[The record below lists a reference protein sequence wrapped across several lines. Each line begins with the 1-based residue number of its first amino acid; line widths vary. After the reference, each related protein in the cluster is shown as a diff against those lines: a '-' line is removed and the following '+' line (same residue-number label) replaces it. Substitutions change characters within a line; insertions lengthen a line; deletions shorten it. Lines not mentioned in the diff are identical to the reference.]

1 MQPVLEIKAT
11 ALFLPPHPEPMGIE
25 RHHFRLP
32 GALFVNVTVKKIAE
46 MLGYLVAELN
56 THTDV
61 GNAAEQRF
69 EHRLG
74 LVAVAVGGKV
84 GENASELIARDKCA
98 TGANHDVVANRKI
111 PERQQLANR

>member
-1 MQPVLEIKAT
+1 
-11 ALFLPPHPEPMGIE
+11 MGIE

-32 GALFVNVTVKKIAE
+32 GALFVNVTVEEIAE

-56 THTDV
+56 AHTDV
-61 GNAAEQRF
+61 GHAAEQRF

-84 GENASELIARDKCA
+84 GENASELIARSKCA
-98 TGANHDVVANRKI
+98 ARANHDVVPNRKV
-111 PERQQLANR
+111 PERQQLAYGGRLQLPFVFRIRHRHG